1 MLWDLGFP
9 CEEVRRGECTWVGA
23 GGCKDEQGGE
33 GGERCLGVRME
44 MLWGALGGRRPAE
57 SIIITAGCLH
67 GQTHSL
73 PDVPPFTHPP
83 FTLLLLLLLLP

>member
-44 MLWGALGGRRPAE
+44 ML
-57 SIIITAGCLH
+57 
-67 GQTHSL
+67 
-73 PDVPPFTHPP
+73 
-83 FTLLLLLLLLP
+83 